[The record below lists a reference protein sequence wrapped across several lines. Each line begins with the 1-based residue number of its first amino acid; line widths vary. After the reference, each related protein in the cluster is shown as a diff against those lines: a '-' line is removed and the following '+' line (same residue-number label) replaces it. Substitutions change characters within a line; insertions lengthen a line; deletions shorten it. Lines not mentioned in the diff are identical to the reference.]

1 MFLNKFAN
9 VVMLAVNIYSSCNV
23 LIYFVIKIFNMKMS
37 QLASYITSSKLW
49 RQDDVMVSVTDCY
62 TKGNGFASRSSQT
75 FVSKNFK

>member
-37 QLASYITSSKLW
+37 QLAT
-49 RQDDVMVSVTDCY
+49 
-62 TKGNGFASRSSQT
+62 
-75 FVSKNFK
+75 